1 MPSAER
7 SVVINRPVADV
18 YNFLLDGTT
27 GTQWRS
33 GVLDISHVSGT
44 GVGAVFKQGVKGPGG
59 RRIAAD
65 YTITAA
71 DPNQR
76 IAFKAIAGPV
86 RPTGEYR
93 LESSDGGTRL
103 TFALDAQLGFLKRL
117 MMGNAVQGSM
127 DAEMKGLDKLKQV
140 LESSPGAPAS

>member
-7 SVVINRPVADV
+7 TIVVNRPVADV

-27 GTQWRS
+27 GTKWRS

-44 GVGAVFKQGVKGPGG
+44 GVGAVFKQGVQGPGG

-93 LESSDGGTRL
+93 FESLDGGTRL
-103 TFALDAQLGFLKRL
+103 TFALNAELGFLKKL
-117 MMGNAVQGSM
+117 MMGGAVQKSM
-127 DAEMKGLDKLKQV
+127 DAEMRGLDKLKQI
-140 LESSPGAPAS
+140 LESGASAT